1 MTIYLVRHAKA
12 GSRKNWDDDD
22 TQRPLVES
30 GWEQA
35 RLLVRKFENVEV
47 TRLISSPYMRCQQ
60 TLQPLAEERGLV
72 VEVDERLAE
81 NTSRD
86 IVAELLNTVD
96 EGTVLCSH
104 GDVIPEGIE
113 LKQKTKGV
121 TGVDFW
127 SEEANFGKIVCVKV
141 GKIES
146 MTSTASVS
154 TMNEWRTS
162 DGIKIMDE
170 TRSFTLETAGNGYL
184 IKMSTTLVAKR
195 VKNVASS
202 TAESPPPTTAMV

>member
-35 RLLVRKFENVEV
+35 RLLVQKFENVEV

-60 TLQPLAEERGLV
+60 TLQPLAEARGLV

-104 GDVIPEGIE
+104 GDVIPDVLGLFERHGMK
-113 LKQKTKGV
+113 LLSWCDTRKGATALLEKADGV
-121 TGVDFW
+121 FSTVDFW
-127 SEEANFGKIVCVKV
+127 APPSEK
-141 GKIES
+141 
-146 MTSTASVS
+146 
-154 TMNEWRTS
+154 
-162 DGIKIMDE
+162 D
-170 TRSFTLETAGNGYL
+170 
-184 IKMSTTLVAKR
+184 
-195 VKNVASS
+195 
-202 TAESPPPTTAMV
+202 